1 MLEKTIIRSGKS
13 MFILM
18 TGKKRKYHALYTV
31 PQRLLSLN
39 CKLAWD
45 QVDNSHDKDGAL
57 KVELSKIPHVYDN
70 NLSEKLHGA
79 FKKER
84 QMG

>member
-1 MLEKTIIRSGKS
+1 

-31 PQRLLSLN
+31 AQRLLSLN

-45 QVDNSHDKDGAL
+45 QVENSYDKDGAL
-57 KVELSKIPHVYDN
+57 KVELSEIPHVYDN
-70 NLSEKLHGA
+70 NLGEKLPEA
-79 FKKER
+79 FKEER
-84 QMG
+84 QIG